1 MLAVIIDSGL
11 PFNLISQLQVKQL
24 QLQNEVALSRKL
36 RGIGGKPLQIYL
48 EYTIDIFTSDSEG
61 RIAKT
66 NCTVLGIEGFDMILG
81 KPWLKFASLLINW
94 KKDHWTHHQNYDNT
108 WPANIAL
115 VNKLEFKAEYPTEN
129 AYAFVVSISYIIDS
143 SILSTPLITIAPEYL
158 DLAEELSEEAANTLL

>member
-108 WPANIAL
+108 
-115 VNKLEFKAEYPTEN
+115 
-129 AYAFVVSISYIIDS
+129 
-143 SILSTPLITIAPEYL
+143 
-158 DLAEELSEEAANTLL
+158 